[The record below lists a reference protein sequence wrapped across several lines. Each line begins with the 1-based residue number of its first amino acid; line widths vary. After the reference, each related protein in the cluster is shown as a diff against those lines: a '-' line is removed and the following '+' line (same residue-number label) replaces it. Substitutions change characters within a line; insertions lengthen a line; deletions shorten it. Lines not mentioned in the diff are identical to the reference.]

1 MSEHQCS
8 GPGCHRLVR
17 GSYCDTC
24 QRWADE
30 RDKHLRQ
37 IRRMLERDGRLQTA
51 DKLPPQSRGPRLV
64 VDAAHQSEEL
74 IPHTN

>member
-17 GSYCDTC
+17 GTYCDTC

-30 RDKHLRQ
+30 RAEHLAA
-37 IRRMLERDGRLQTA
+37 IKRMLERDGRLTTA
-51 DKLPPQSRGPRLV
+51 DKLPTQPSLPRLTG
-64 VDAAHQSEEL
+64 
-74 IPHTN
+74 PYC